1 MASAAER
8 RQQKAAKKKIM
19 ILIFMASVTA
29 MTWGK
34 ALFGKDDK
42 PSAPAGPPPV
52 AARPIPGAA
61 GGAGPAPAGP
71 RAATIAT
78 TTSSSISSYDQ
89 AVQRMTTWPG
99 ALKRR
104 VHVGQIEEIVP
115 FETEALANGGGAKD
129 SGPGTVAV
137 TVEAAPPAPL
147 VEPDIRFEDLRLKL
161 TTTAIFGKSRYARIN
176 GEKVIPGQQ
185 IEVQVGSE
193 TIRYEVSAINPR
205 EVEIRYSGETY
216 TLRIAA
222 SSLLGGVR
230 DGA

>member
-1 MASAAER
+1 MVSAGER
-8 RQQKAAKKKIM
+8 RQQKAAKKKVA
-19 ILIFMASVTA
+19 ILVFMALATA

-42 PSAPAGPPPV
+42 PAAPTGPPPV
-52 AARPIPGAA
+52 AATRVPGAA

-71 RAATIAT
+71 PAATVGT
-78 TTSSSISSYDQ
+78 TTSSSISSYAQ
-89 AVQRMTTWPG
+89 AVQRMTMWPS

-115 FETEALANGGGAKD
+115 FESEALDNTQVVED
-129 SGPGTVAV
+129 PGPGIAV
-137 TVEAAPPAPL
+137 TTVDTPPPPPV
-147 VEPDIRFEDLRLKL
+147 VEPDIRFEDLHLKL

-176 GEKVIPGQQ
+176 GEKVIPGQK

-193 TIRYEVSAINPR
+193 TIRYEVSAINTR

-216 TLRIAA
+216 ILRIAA
-222 SSLLGGVR
+222 SSLVGGVQ

>member
-8 RQQKAAKKKIM
+8 RQQKAAKKKVM
-19 ILIFMASVTA
+19 ILIFMAVITA

-34 ALFGKDDK
+34 TLFGKDDK
-42 PSAPAGPPPV
+42 PAAPTGPPPV
-52 AARPIPGAA
+52 AATPIPGAA

-71 RAATIAT
+71 RAGVVATA
-78 TTSSSISSYDQ
+78 TSSSISSYDQ
-89 AVQRMTTWPG
+89 AVQRMTTWPS

-115 FETEALANGGGAKD
+115 FESEALDNTD
-129 SGPGTVAV
+129 LVEDPGPTAVAT
-137 TVEAAPPAPL
+137 TVETAPAPL
-147 VEPDIRFEDLRLKL
+147 IEPDIRFEDLRLKL

-176 GEKVIPGQQ
+176 GEKVIPGQK

-193 TIRYEVSAINPR
+193 TIRYEVSAINSR

-216 TLRIAA
+216 LLRIAA
-222 SSLLGGVR
+222 SSLLGGAQ